1 MAHLFKLTIVWL
13 LEVRTAFGPILT
25 YLGSKRLKPLLLM
38 SRGSLSAR
46 VAVEAVSFL
55 SANVS
60 TGGSLAK
67 TLLAVGALLWEIVG
81 VPNSPSLLLP
91 ALDTLQAG
99 ESQ

>member
-1 MAHLFKLTIVWL
+1 M
-13 LEVRTAFGPILT
+13 
-25 YLGSKRLKPLLLM
+25 
-38 SRGSLSAR
+38 
-46 VAVEAVSFL
+46 AVEAVSLL

-60 TGGSLAK
+60 TGGSLARA
-67 TLLAVGALLWEIVG
+67 LLAGALLWEIVG